1 MSRSPPPAAGQGS
14 DDLAIWSDR
23 LQMLFDYWA
32 SKRGTAEA
40 PGRRDLDPLDIPRLL
55 PIVVLVDVEHDPLRF
70 CYRLAG
76 TELIQKA
83 GAEITGKT
91 FDQIHR
97 GPQRD
102 AVFADYQ
109 AAAVTCEP
117 VVALHEYVNEFGSY
131 WRYER
136 LFLPLIDSSGV
147 VNMLFGGIDTQL
159 PTTNPWKTRMFS
171 HPIKAKR

>member
-1 MSRSPPPAAGQGS
+1 MSRSPPPVAGQGS

-23 LQMLFDYWA
+23 LRMLFDYWA

-40 PGRRDLDPLDIPRLL
+40 PGRRDLDPLDIPLLL
-55 PIVVLVDVEHDPLRF
+55 PIVVLVNVEHDPLRF

-83 GAEITGKT
+83 GTEIAGKT
-91 FDQIHR
+91 FDEIHR

-109 AAAVTCEP
+109 AAAVTREP
-117 VVALHEYVNEFGSY
+117 VVALHEYVNEFGSH